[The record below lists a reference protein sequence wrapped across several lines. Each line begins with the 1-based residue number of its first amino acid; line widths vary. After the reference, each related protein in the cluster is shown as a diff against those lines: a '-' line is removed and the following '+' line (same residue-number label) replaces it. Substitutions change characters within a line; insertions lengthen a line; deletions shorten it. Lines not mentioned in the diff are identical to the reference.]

1 MDPNEYVKKKE
12 GHKLTKPPRTE
23 IHVVSCYFQIIH
35 RLVLLVLSVN
45 HLVWL
50 RRTGFVLNVVTAI
63 LQLATTVTF
72 VERRSRLLVV
82 V

>member
-23 IHVVSCYFQIIH
+23 IHVVSCCFQIIH

-50 RRTGFVLNVVTAI
+50 RRTGFVQNVVTAT

-72 VERRSRLLVV
+72 VERKSRLLVV